1 MTDETT
7 EPETP
12 EEETPVEEV
21 VAEPAAEEA
30 PAEEAAVEEP
40 VAEEAP
46 AEEAP
51 AEEAA
56 AEEAPAEEAAA
67 EEAPAEEPA
76 AEEAPADEEAAEA
89 PAEPVGP
96 KAIRKA
102 KRSAHTGEVKSQRSA
117 EERHAERQEVR
128 RAKAVARSRRRKQE
142 REKRVTAGKREGT
155 PPAER
160 EVASVQVRQGIVTS
174 TKAAKTITVR
184 VDIAKRHPKYQKIVR
199 STKSL
204 HAHDETNEAR
214 EGDFVRVIA
223 SRPMSATKRW
233 RLVEILERAK

>member
-12 EEETPVEEV
+12 EEETPAEEV
-21 VAEPAAEEA
+21 VAEAPVEETPADDA
-30 PAEEAAVEEP
+30 PAEEAAAEEP
-40 VAEEAP
+40 A
-46 AEEAP
+46 

-67 EEAPAEEPA
+67 EEPA
-76 AEEAPADEEAAEA
+76 AEEAAAEKPAAAEA
-89 PAEPVGP
+89 PAEEAPAPVGP
-96 KAIRKA
+96 KAIRRA
-102 KRSAHTGEVKSQRSA
+102 KRSAHTGEVKATRTA
-117 EERHAERQEVR
+117 EERQAERVEVR
-128 RAKAVARSRRRKQE
+128 KAKAVARSRRRGQE
-142 REKRVTAGKREGT
+142 RVKRAALPNGEGT
-155 PPAER
+155 PPAVR
-160 EVASVQVRQGIVTS
+160 EPASVQVRQGIVTS
-174 TKAAKTITVR
+174 AKAAKTITVR

-204 HAHDETNEAR
+204 HAHDETSEAR

>member
-12 EEETPVEEV
+12 EEETPAEEV
-21 VAEPAAEEA
+21 VADA
-30 PAEEAAVEEP
+30 PVEETP
-40 VAEEAP
+40 ADEAP

-51 AEEAA
+51 ADESADD
-56 AEEAPAEEAAA
+56 APADD
-67 EEAPAEEPA
+67 APD
-76 AEEAPADEEAAEA
+76 APADEAAEGDAA
-89 PAEPVGP
+89 PAAAAPTGP

-102 KRSAHTGEVKSQRSA
+102 KRSAHTGEVKPTRTA
-117 EERHAERQEVR
+117 EERQAERVEVR
-128 RAKAVARSRRRKQE
+128 RAKAVARSRRRGQE
-142 REKRVTAGKREGT
+142 RVKRAASPKGEGT

-160 EVASVQVRQGIVTS
+160 EPASVQVRQGIVTS
-174 TKAAKTITVR
+174 AKAAKTITVR

-204 HAHDETNEAR
+204 HAHDETSEAR

>member
-12 EEETPVEEV
+12 EEETPAAEEV
-21 VAEPAAEEA
+21 VADAPVEEAPADDA
-30 PAEEAAVEEP
+30 PAEEAP
-40 VAEEAP
+40 AEEAP

-56 AEEAPAEEAAA
+56 AEEPAA
-67 EEAPAEEPA
+67 EEAPAEEA
-76 AEEAPADEEAAEA
+76 AA
-89 PAEPVGP
+89 PVGP
-96 KAIRKA
+96 KAIRRA
-102 KRSAHTGEVKSQRSA
+102 KRSAHTGEVKATRTA
-117 EERHAERQEVR
+117 EERQAERVEVR
-128 RAKAVARSRRRKQE
+128 KAKAVARSRRRGQE
-142 REKRVTAGKREGT
+142 RVKRAASPNGEGT
-155 PPAER
+155 PPAVR
-160 EVASVQVRQGIVTS
+160 EPASVQVRQGIVTS

-204 HAHDETNEAR
+204 HAHDETSEAR

>member
-12 EEETPVEEV
+12 EEETPAAEEV
-21 VAEPAAEEA
+21 VADAPVEEAPADEAAAEEPASEEA
-30 PAEEAAVEEP
+30 PAEEPAAEEP
-40 VAEEAP
+40 
-46 AEEAP
+46 
-51 AEEAA
+51 A

-67 EEAPAEEPA
+67 EEPA
-76 AEEAPADEEAAEA
+76 AEEAAA
-89 PAEPVGP
+89 PVGP
-96 KAIRKA
+96 KAIRRA
-102 KRSAHTGEVKSQRSA
+102 KRSAHTGEVKATRTA
-117 EERHAERQEVR
+117 EERQAERVEVR
-128 RAKAVARSRRRKQE
+128 KAKAVARSRRRGQE
-142 REKRVTAGKREGT
+142 RVKRAASPNGEGT
-155 PPAER
+155 PPAVR
-160 EVASVQVRQGIVTS
+160 EPASVQVRQGIVTS
-174 TKAAKTITVR
+174 AKASKTITVR

-204 HAHDETNEAR
+204 HAHDETSDAR

>member
-12 EEETPVEEV
+12 EEETPAAEEV
-21 VAEPAAEEA
+21 VADAPVEEA
-30 PAEEAAVEEP
+30 PADD
-40 VAEEAP
+40 AP

-56 AEEAPAEEAAA
+56 A
-67 EEAPAEEPA
+67 
-76 AEEAPADEEAAEA
+76 
-89 PAEPVGP
+89 PVGP
-96 KAIRKA
+96 KAIRRA
-102 KRSAHTGEVKSQRSA
+102 KRSAHTGEVKATRTA
-117 EERHAERQEVR
+117 EERQAERVEVR
-128 RAKAVARSRRRKQE
+128 KAKAVARSRRRGQE
-142 REKRVTAGKREGT
+142 RVKRAASPNGEGT
-155 PPAER
+155 PPAVR
-160 EVASVQVRQGIVTS
+160 EPASVQVRQGIVTS

-204 HAHDETNEAR
+204 HAHDETSEAR

>member
-142 REKRVTAGKREGT
+142 REKRVAAGKREGT
-155 PPAER
+155 PPAEH

>member
-12 EEETPVEEV
+12 EEETPTEEV
-21 VAEPAAEEA
+21 VADA
-30 PAEEAAVEEP
+30 PVEET
-40 VAEEAP
+40 
-46 AEEAP
+46 P

-56 AEEAPAEEAAA
+56 AEEPAA

-76 AEEAPADEEAAEA
+76 AEASDQPAEETPEEDAAPAA
-89 PAEPVGP
+89 PDPTGP

-102 KRSAHTGEVKSQRSA
+102 KRSAHTGEVKPARTA
-117 EERHAERQEVR
+117 EERQAERVEAR
-128 RAKAVARSRRRKQE
+128 RAKAVARSRRRGQE
-142 REKRVTAGKREGT
+142 REKRAATANGEGT
-155 PPAER
+155 PPAEP
-160 EVASVQVRQGIVTS
+160 EPASVQVRQGIVTS

>member
-21 VAEPAAEEA
+21 VAEPAADEA

-40 VAEEAP
+40 
-46 AEEAP
+46 
-51 AEEAA
+51 
-56 AEEAPAEEAAA
+56 AA

-76 AEEAPADEEAAEA
+76 AEEAPAEEPAAEEAPAEEAPADEEAAEA

-102 KRSAHTGEVKSQRSA
+102 KRSAHTGDVKSQRSA

>member
-67 EEAPAEEPA
+67 EEAP

>member
-12 EEETPVEEV
+12 EEETPTEEV
-21 VAEPAAEEA
+21 VADA
-30 PAEEAAVEEP
+30 PVEET
-40 VAEEAP
+40 
-46 AEEAP
+46 P

-56 AEEAPAEEAAA
+56 AEEPAAEASDQPAEETP
-67 EEAPAEEPA
+67 EEDAAPA
-76 AEEAPADEEAAEA
+76 APD
-89 PAEPVGP
+89 PTGP

-102 KRSAHTGEVKSQRSA
+102 KRSAHTGEVKPARTA
-117 EERHAERQEVR
+117 EERQAERVEAR
-128 RAKAVARSRRRKQE
+128 RAKAVARSRRRGQE
-142 REKRVTAGKREGT
+142 REKRAATANGEGT
-155 PPAER
+155 PPAEP
-160 EVASVQVRQGIVTS
+160 EPASVQVRQGIVTS

>member
-12 EEETPVEEV
+12 EEETPAAEEV
-21 VAEPAAEEA
+21 VADAPVEEA
-30 PAEEAAVEEP
+30 PADD
-40 VAEEAP
+40 
-46 AEEAP
+46 AP

-67 EEAPAEEPA
+67 EEAPAEEA
-76 AEEAPADEEAAEA
+76 AA
-89 PAEPVGP
+89 PVGP
-96 KAIRKA
+96 KAIRRA
-102 KRSAHTGEVKSQRSA
+102 KRSAHTGEVKATRTA
-117 EERHAERQEVR
+117 EERQAERVEVR
-128 RAKAVARSRRRKQE
+128 KAKAVARSRRRGQE
-142 REKRVTAGKREGT
+142 RVKRAASPNGEGT
-155 PPAER
+155 PPAVR
-160 EVASVQVRQGIVTS
+160 EPASVQVRQGIVTS

-204 HAHDETNEAR
+204 HAHDETSEAR

>member
-12 EEETPVEEV
+12 EEETPAEEV
-21 VAEPAAEEA
+21 VAEAPVEEA
-30 PAEEAAVEEP
+30 PADD
-40 VAEEAP
+40 AP

-56 AEEAPAEEAAA
+56 AEEPAAEEAPAEEAAA
-67 EEAPAEEPA
+67 EEPA
-76 AEEAPADEEAAEA
+76 ADAGGDDAPAEA
-89 PAEPVGP
+89 PAAPVGP
-96 KAIRKA
+96 KAIRRA
-102 KRSAHTGEVKSQRSA
+102 KRSAHTGEVKPSRSA
-117 EERHAERQEVR
+117 EERQAERVETR
-128 RAKAVARSRRRKQE
+128 RAKAVARSRRRGQE
-142 REKRVTAGKREGT
+142 REKRAATPNGEGT
-155 PPAER
+155 PPAQR
-160 EVASVQVRQGIVTS
+160 EPASVQVRQGIVTS

-204 HAHDETNEAR
+204 HAHDETSEAR

>member
-12 EEETPVEEV
+12 EEETPAEEV
-21 VAEPAAEEA
+21 VADAPVEEAPADDAPAEEAAAAEPAAEEA
-30 PAEEAAVEEP
+30 PAEEAAAEEP
-40 VAEEAP
+40 
-46 AEEAP
+46 
-51 AEEAA
+51 A

-67 EEAPAEEPA
+67 EEPA
-76 AEEAPADEEAAEA
+76 ADAGGDDEPAEA
-89 PAEPVGP
+89 PAAPVGP

-102 KRSAHTGEVKSQRSA
+102 KRSAHTGEVKPTRTA
-117 EERHAERQEVR
+117 EERQAERVELR
-128 RAKAVARSRRRKQE
+128 RAKAVARSRRRGQE
-142 REKRVTAGKREGT
+142 REKRAATPNGEGT
-155 PPAER
+155 PPAQR
-160 EVASVQVRQGIVTS
+160 EPASVQVRQGIVTS

-204 HAHDETNEAR
+204 HAHDETSEAR

>member
-1 MTDETT
+1 MADETT

-12 EEETPVEEV
+12 EEETPVEEA
-21 VAEPAAEEA
+21 VADAPADAPAAEEA
-30 PAEEAAVEEP
+30 P
-40 VAEEAP
+40 AEEAP

-56 AEEAPAEEAAA
+56 AEEPAA
-67 EEAPAEEPA
+67 EEAPAEEA
-76 AEEAPADEEAAEA
+76 AEEETPA
-89 PAEPVGP
+89 PVGP
-96 KAIRKA
+96 KAIRRA
-102 KRSAHTGEVKSQRSA
+102 KRSAHTGEVKPKRTP
-117 EERHAERQEVR
+117 EERQAERQEER

-142 REKRVTAGKREGT
+142 REKRVAAGKREGT

-160 EVASVQVRQGIVTS
+160 EVASVQERQGIVTS
-174 TKAAKTITVR
+174 TKASKTITVR

-204 HAHDETNEAR
+204 HAHDESSEAR

>member
-12 EEETPVEEV
+12 EEETPAEEV
-21 VAEPAAEEA
+21 VADAPVEETPADEAPVEEAAPDEPAAEEA
-30 PAEEAAVEEP
+30 PAEEAAADES
-40 VAEEAP
+40 ADD
-46 AEEAP
+46 
-51 AEEAA
+51 
-56 AEEAPAEEAAA
+56 
-67 EEAPAEEPA
+67 
-76 AEEAPADEEAAEA
+76 APADESPDAPADDAAEGDAA
-89 PAEPVGP
+89 PAAAAPTGP

-102 KRSAHTGEVKSQRSA
+102 KRSAHTGEVKPTRTA
-117 EERHAERQEVR
+117 EERQAERVEVR
-128 RAKAVARSRRRKQE
+128 RAKAVARSRRRGQE
-142 REKRVTAGKREGT
+142 RVKRAASPKGEGT

-160 EVASVQVRQGIVTS
+160 EPASVQVRQGIVTS
-174 TKAAKTITVR
+174 AKAAKTITVR

-204 HAHDETNEAR
+204 HAHDETSEAR

>member
-7 EPETP
+7 EPEIP
-12 EEETPVEEV
+12 EEETP
-21 VAEPAAEEA
+21 AAEAVADA
-30 PAEEAAVEEP
+30 PV
-40 VAEEAP
+40 
-46 AEEAP
+46 EEAP

-56 AEEAPAEEAAA
+56 AEEPAAEAAA
-67 EEAPAEEPA
+67 AGEEPA
-76 AEEAPADEEAAEA
+76 AEEAPAEAPAADAGGDDAPAEA
-89 PAEPVGP
+89 PAAPVGP
-96 KAIRKA
+96 KAIRRA
-102 KRSAHTGEVKSQRSA
+102 KRSAHTGEVKPSRSA
-117 EERHAERQEVR
+117 EERQAERVETR
-128 RAKAVARSRRRKQE
+128 RAKAVARSRRRGQE
-142 REKRVTAGKREGT
+142 REKRAATPNGEGT
-155 PPAER
+155 PPAQR
-160 EVASVQVRQGIVTS
+160 EAASVQVRQGIVTS

-204 HAHDETNEAR
+204 HAHDETSEAR

>member
-21 VAEPAAEEA
+21 VAEP
-30 PAEEAAVEEP
+30 
-40 VAEEAP
+40 
-46 AEEAP
+46 
-51 AEEAA
+51 
-56 AEEAPAEEAAA
+56 AA

-102 KRSAHTGEVKSQRSA
+102 KRSAHTGDVKSQRSA

>member
-12 EEETPVEEV
+12 EEETPAEEV
-21 VAEPAAEEA
+21 VAEAPVEETPADDA
-30 PAEEAAVEEP
+30 PAEEAA
-40 VAEEAP
+40 AEAP
-46 AEEAP
+46 
-51 AEEAA
+51 A

-67 EEAPAEEPA
+67 EEAPTADA
-76 AEEAPADEEAAEA
+76 GGDDAPAEA
-89 PAEPVGP
+89 PAAPVGP
-96 KAIRKA
+96 KAIRRA
-102 KRSAHTGEVKSQRSA
+102 KRSAHTGEVKPSRSA
-117 EERHAERQEVR
+117 EERQAERVETR
-128 RAKAVARSRRRKQE
+128 RAKAVARSRRRGQE
-142 REKRVTAGKREGT
+142 REKRAATPNGEGT
-155 PPAER
+155 PPAQR
-160 EVASVQVRQGIVTS
+160 EPASVQVRQGIVTS

-204 HAHDETNEAR
+204 HAHDETSEAR